1 MEIRAKCDFD
11 EEMYK
16 QLYRATMAK
25 NEKPVKALR
34 RLFKM
39 RTEQNSVLFLSSLFT
54 KQGMYAIMDAAIQMI
69 FKGGTSCSIISLREM
84 NSSPCRS

>member
-25 NEKPVKALR
+25 NEKPAKALR
-34 RLFKM
+34 LLFKM
-39 RTEQNSVLFLSSLFT
+39 RTEQNSVLFCLHCL
-54 KQGMYAIMDAAIQMI
+54 QNGECM
-69 FKGGTSCSIISLREM
+69 L
-84 NSSPCRS
+84 